1 MPENAIDW
9 ESLPEEWEE
18 ELEQL
23 EAAQNRSQRLKVM
36 FFRLIKHRL
45 AALAGLILLVLLVIA
60 VFAPYIAPYDPTTQR
75 YDTLLAPPSGK
86 HLMGTDALGR
96 DIFSRVLYGTRIM
109 FIIALASMGVAFTI
123 GSILGA
129 LAGYFGGW
137 IDTVVQFGI
146 DITWSFPSLIVGL
159 ALAAIVDP
167 GLTPVLVAL
176 MIVYWGI
183 FARLVRGETLSLR
196 EASYVKSARSIGLG
210 PLRIISRHI
219 LPNAI
224 VPAFV
229 VVTLQMGNAIA
240 VAASLAYLGLGVQP
254 PTSSWGIMLSDGQQY
269 LDSAW
274 WISTFPGL
282 AIVLAILAFNFLGE
296 GLRTITDPK
305 LRS

>member
-1 MPENAIDW
+1 MPKNSIDW
-9 ESLPEEWEE
+9 ESLEKEWEE

-23 EAAQNRSQRLKVM
+23 EAAQNRSERLKMM
-36 FFRLIKHRL
+36 FVRLTKHRL
-45 AALAGLILLVLLVIA
+45 AALAGVILVILLGIA
-60 VFAPYIAPYDPTTQR
+60 VFAPYLAPYDPTTQQ
-75 YDTLLAPPSGK
+75 YDTLLAPPSSK
-86 HLMGTDALGR
+86 HLMGTDTLGR

-109 FIIALASMGVAFTI
+109 FIIAFVSMGAAFTV

-129 LAGYFGGW
+129 LAGYFGGR
-137 IDTVVQFGI
+137 IDTLVQFGV

-167 GLTPVLVAL
+167 GLMPVLVAL

-254 PTSSWGIMLSDGQQY
+254 PTASWGIMLSDGQQY
-269 LDSAW
+269 LGTAW
-274 WISTFPGL
+274 WISMFPGL
-282 AIVLAILAFNFLGE
+282 AIVVVILAFNFLGE
-296 GLRTITDPK
+296 GLRTISDPK
-305 LRS
+305 L